1 MGEEC
6 VKKHSLLKII
16 NYIKSILYK
25 KATIIFV
32 AKALDNIDT
41 VEPRDIDITYRFVD
55 KINAYQI
62 ATADYLS
69 STHAHA
75 LFNKNAKC
83 LGAFKDDMLVGYVW
97 FQCMPTHYPF
107 FNYNFDY
114 KKDAYVGPDYVSP
127 PYRGKRI
134 HRALLSYM
142 FKYLQNQGYNT
153 AWTSV
158 WLNNTPSIRGLM
170 AVGYEPRFQI
180 TAVRVFKRL
189 VYKKIKTRD
198 SW

>member
-1 MGEEC
+1 MFGFNVC
-6 VKKHSLLKII
+6 QRITLL
-16 NYIKSILYK
+16 
-25 KATIIFV
+25 TIILII
-32 AKALDNIDT
+32 KRCICW
-41 VEPRDIDITYRFVD
+41 
-55 KINAYQI
+55 
-62 ATADYLS
+62 S
-69 STHAHA
+69 
-75 LFNKNAKC
+75 
-83 LGAFKDDMLVGYVW
+83 
-97 FQCMPTHYPF
+97 
-107 FNYNFDY
+107 
-114 KKDAYVGPDYVSP
+114 DYVSP